1 MTTVLTND
9 LLQEISVRCASR
21 FITKQA
27 SLAEAIADESKSH
40 ELNKDQIQR
49 VIETTN
55 TIAYLRQLQ
64 DSDDRTAEFPVA
76 DYNSVIGKMVL
87 PSSPAITTNL
97 EKISQDN
104 TASEDYKNDRE
115 FKISDR
121 EKMAMLTKEAF
132 KCKSVLEKMASDKIC
147 ILQSILDT
155 ASDLIK
161 SDNGLEKLAY
171 VSDEIDYDSLVK
183 LCGFEK
189 QASKTDLVFKDVDLV
204 SANRLCGLYKQAR
217 ELVAEE
223 QKLKDSLSKAASIL
237 EGAGYHV
244 GNAFGS
250 AARVGGSAA
259 INTAGRAATTTLSG
273 AFTKNPTGFRRFTR
287 ALGGAAMN
295 GLSVTHN
302 NSVWGSLN

>member
-1 MTTVLTND
+1 MATILTND

-64 DSDDRTAEFPVA
+64 DSEDRTSEFPVA

-87 PSSPAITTNL
+87 PSTPATPNL
-97 EKISQDN
+97 EKISQDQ
-104 TASEDYKNDRE
+104 TPSEDCKNDRE

-132 KCKSVLEKMASDKIC
+132 KCKSILEKMAYDKTY
-147 ILQSILDT
+147 ILQSIIST
-155 ASDLIK
+155 ASDLVK

-171 VSDEIDYDSLVK
+171 VSDEVDYDSLVK

-189 QASKTDLVFKDVDLV
+189 QAGKTDLVFKDIDLA
-204 SANRLCGLYKQAR
+204 SANRLCELYKQAKD
-217 ELVAEE
+217 LIAEE
-223 QKLKDSLSKAASIL
+223 SRLKESLTKAAGIL
-237 EGAGYHV
+237 ESAGYHV
-244 GNAFGS
+244 GNALGTT
-250 AARVGGSAA
+250 ARVGTAA
-259 INTAGRAATTTLSG
+259 TVNTAGAAATNIAAG
-273 AFTKNPTGFRRFTR
+273 AFNKNVKGFPRFTR